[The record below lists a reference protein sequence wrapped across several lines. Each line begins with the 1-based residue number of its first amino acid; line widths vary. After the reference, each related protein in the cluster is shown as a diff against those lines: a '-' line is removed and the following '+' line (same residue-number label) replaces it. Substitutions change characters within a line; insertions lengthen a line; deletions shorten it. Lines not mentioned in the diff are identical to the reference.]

1 MAQHP
6 HSRHFPIR
14 PDSAPHPP
22 HSLLDQR
29 LPRCIRFFFF
39 SRCSSLSSFVLCP
52 SAPLSLFST
61 PSQSSRAPSAPMSS
75 GHYSSQAQGSS
86 SFSDDDDD
94 LVFQDGYQEHDHD
107 DEDMDVDMSYLHNSN
122 SNSNSNS
129 NQSHFSNSMNNTSY
143 YAAAS
148 AGNRGNTYFN
158 SNSNAHNGMAHNA
171 SNSNHNNTTNH
182 NNNNNNGSTSNTN
195 GVNTGT
201 EPKVRKKPGRK
212 PGPTCPALRKE
223 QNRAAQRAFR
233 DRKERHLHQLENMI
247 KDLKNQHF
255 LVISKYQ
262 RDAHDLKALI
272 ESLQSENYYLREVVF
287 AFESA
292 LSKGNHIDI
301 LKDVKNELF
310 RRHHESRTA
319 AAAAAADAKSTAS
332 SAPQSSSPSQPDLP
346 ATPATPGTPATPTMT
361 SISSNSHSAAS
372 VAPTTPGSS
381 ARSVSPS
388 VAVKPSLSPSLSSAS
403 IASPSPAVQE
413 GSSRPTAAHHIT
425 DAEDR
430 HEPKKQVVHE
440 DHYSEEGIYSMSG
453 DILYKAPP
461 LFIPD
466 MSSDGKLSAP
476 TSPFEPLSVPRPTYR
491 PPGTNLPQHTDYAK
505 HPTVFDE
512 LQSSL
517 FPPGTLE
524 SLHINMATP
533 LEVVSDESLFAE
545 PMVAEEGASGYMSVD
560 KDSASGAKATTTES
574 RSFKGRRSKD
584 EQDDDD
590 DYEDK
595 DGDDGNDD
603 GTEQLSKVAAAMG
616 MKWEQVPKHRLHKEL
631 CVLVG
636 AEPQTDPNIDPK
648 VYEFP
653 HDPRIDF
660 IPCPKLRAQMIVH
673 QHRYNADEVFQLL
686 LDEAVCWGP
695 PLHKDSWQL
704 PDAFFDRF
712 GFLLG
717 IELERIR
724 SKTYPPVRR
733 Q

>member
-1 MAQHP
+1 
-6 HSRHFPIR
+6 
-14 PDSAPHPP
+14 
-22 HSLLDQR
+22 
-29 LPRCIRFFFF
+29 
-39 SRCSSLSSFVLCP
+39 
-52 SAPLSLFST
+52 
-61 PSQSSRAPSAPMSS
+61 MSS

-94 LVFQDGYQEHDHD
+94 LVFQDGYQDQDHD
-107 DEDMDVDMSYLHNSN
+107 DEDMDVDMSYLQNSSSHSN
-122 SNSNSNS
+122 SSNHQPHLAN
-129 NQSHFSNSMNNTSY
+129 NMHNMNNMNNMSY
-143 YAAAS
+143 FQAGS
-148 AGNRGNTYFN
+148 AGNSGNTYFN
-158 SNSNAHNGMAHNA
+158 SNSNAHNGMAHNTSS
-171 SNSNHNNTTNH
+171 SNLNQNHNH
-182 NNNNNNGSTSNTN
+182 NNNNNNSSSSNNSSSNHNITDSNTSNTN

-255 LVISKYQ
+255 LVISQYQ
-262 RDAHDLKALI
+262 RDAHHLKAMI

-301 LKDVKNELF
+301 LKDVKHELF

-319 AAAAAADAKSTAS
+319 AAAAAAAEAKSLS
-332 SAPQSSSPSQPDLP
+332 SASPAQSKAPSQADLP

-361 SISSNSHSAAS
+361 SVSSSSNSAAS

-381 ARSVSPS
+381 ARSVSPA

-403 IASPSPAVQE
+403 IASPSPALQE
-413 GSSRPTAAHHIT
+413 SSSHPIT
-425 DAEDR
+425 DADDR
-430 HEPKKQVVHE
+430 HEPKKPVVIM

-476 TSPFEPLSVPRPTYR
+476 ISPFEPLSVPRPIYR
-491 PPGTNLPQHTDYAK
+491 PPGTNLPQHTDYTK

-533 LEVVSDESLFAE
+533 QEVVSDESLFADPVE
-545 PMVAEEGASGYMSVD
+545 AEEGSSSGYMSVE
-560 KDSASGAKATTTES
+560 KDSASGAAKANAVTDS
-574 RSFKGRRSKD
+574 RTFKGKRSKD
-584 EQDDDD
+584 GHED
-590 DYEDK
+590 DYEDEEK
-595 DGDDGNDD
+595 DDGDDG
-603 GTEQLSKVAAAMG
+603 TERLSQVAAVLG
-616 MKWEQVPKHRLHKEL
+616 LKWDSGTKHRLHKEL

-653 HDPRIDF
+653 HDKRIDF

-724 SKTYPPVRR
+724 SKTYPPVKR

>member
-1 MAQHP
+1 
-6 HSRHFPIR
+6 
-14 PDSAPHPP
+14 
-22 HSLLDQR
+22 
-29 LPRCIRFFFF
+29 
-39 SRCSSLSSFVLCP
+39 
-52 SAPLSLFST
+52 
-61 PSQSSRAPSAPMSS
+61 MSS
-75 GHYSSQAQGSS
+75 GHYSSQARGSS

-94 LVFQDGYQEHDHD
+94 LVFQDGYQDNDHD

-122 SNSNSNS
+122 SSNQPYIANNMGYYANASASNSS
-129 NQSHFSNSMNNTSY
+129 NTF
-143 YAAAS
+143 
-148 AGNRGNTYFN
+148 FN
-158 SNSNAHNGMAHNA
+158 SNTSAHSVMAHNT
-171 SNSNHNNTTNH
+171 SNSIHNSGNMNNNSNND
-182 NNNNNNGSTSNTN
+182 NNNNNSNTSNTN
-195 GVNTGT
+195 IVNTGT

-255 LVISKYQ
+255 LVISQYQ
-262 RDAHDLKALI
+262 RDAHHLKALI

-292 LSKGNHIDI
+292 LSKGNHIGI
-301 LKDVKNELF
+301 LKDVKHELF

-319 AAAAAADAKSTAS
+319 AAAAAAADAKDTS
-332 SAPQSSSPSQPDLP
+332 SAPQSSPAPQTISADLP

-361 SISSNSHSAAS
+361 SISSNSNSAS
-372 VAPTTPGSS
+372 SIAPTTPGSS

-403 IASPSPAVQE
+403 IASPSPALQE
-413 GSSRPTAAHHIT
+413 GSSHPVT
-425 DAEDR
+425 DADDR
-430 HEPKKQVVHE
+430 HEPKKRVVIM

-461 LFIPD
+461 LFMPD

-476 TSPFEPLSVPRPTYR
+476 ISPFGPLSVPRPTYR
-491 PPGTNLPQHTDYAK
+491 PPGTNLPAHTDYTK

-533 LEVVSDESLFAE
+533 QEVVSDESLFAE
-545 PMVAEEGASGYMSVD
+545 PMAAEEGSSGYMSVD
-560 KDSASGAKATTTES
+560 KDSASGAKAGTAES
-574 RSFKGRRSKD
+574 GSFKRKQSKD
-584 EQDDDD
+584 DRKDGYDD
-590 DYEDK
+590 EDK
-595 DGDDGNDD
+595 DDDAAGDDHDD
-603 GTEQLSKVAAAMG
+603 DESENLRKVAAALG
-616 MKWEQVPKHRLHKEL
+616 MKWNPSPKHRLHKEL
-631 CVLVG
+631 CILVG

-695 PLHKDSWQL
+695 PLNKDSWQL

-724 SKTYPPVRR
+724 SKTYPPARR

>member
-1 MAQHP
+1 
-6 HSRHFPIR
+6 
-14 PDSAPHPP
+14 
-22 HSLLDQR
+22 
-29 LPRCIRFFFF
+29 
-39 SRCSSLSSFVLCP
+39 
-52 SAPLSLFST
+52 
-61 PSQSSRAPSAPMSS
+61 
-75 GHYSSQAQGSS
+75 
-86 SFSDDDDD
+86 
-94 LVFQDGYQEHDHD
+94 
-107 DEDMDVDMSYLHNSN
+107 
-122 SNSNSNS
+122 
-129 NQSHFSNSMNNTSY
+129 
-143 YAAAS
+143 
-148 AGNRGNTYFN
+148 
-158 SNSNAHNGMAHNA
+158 
-171 SNSNHNNTTNH
+171 
-182 NNNNNNGSTSNTN
+182 
-195 GVNTGT
+195 
-201 EPKVRKKPGRK
+201 
-212 PGPTCPALRKE
+212 E

-255 LVISKYQ
+255 LVISQYQ
-262 RDAHDLKALI
+262 RDAHHLKALI

-292 LSKGNHIDI
+292 LSKGNHIGI
-301 LKDVKNELF
+301 LKDVKHELF

-319 AAAAAADAKSTAS
+319 AAAAAAADAKSRAS
-332 SAPQSSSPSQPDLP
+332 SAPQSSPPSQPDLP
-346 ATPATPGTPATPTMT
+346 ATPATPGTPVTPTMT
-361 SISSNSHSAAS
+361 SISSNSNSAASAS

-388 VAVKPSLSPSLSSAS
+388 VAVKSSRSPSLPSAS
-403 IASPSPAVQE
+403 IASPSPALQE
-413 GSSRPTAAHHIT
+413 GNSHPTASHSIT

-430 HEPKKQVVHE
+430 HEPKRQVVLM

-533 LEVVSDESLFAE
+533 QEVVSDESLFAE
-545 PMVAEEGASGYMSVD
+545 PMMAEEGSLEYMSVD
-560 KDSASGAKATTTES
+560 KDSVSGSKATTTES
-574 RSFKGRRSKD
+574 RPFKGRRSK
-584 EQDDDD
+584 EQDDDYD
-590 DYEDK
+590 CEDK
-595 DGDDGNDD
+595 DGDDDDVD
-603 GTEQLSKVAAAMG
+603 GTEQLSKVAAAIG

-724 SKTYPPVRR
+724 SKIYPPVRR